1 MLTVLKKT
9 YIPLLSLLIFA
20 MGSGFFITLITYA
33 MHHRHALPLTIGV
46 MNGMYYIGL
55 MCGAFRIEPFIFRVG
70 HIRAFAAFSSTLAV
84 VSIFH
89 GIIYNIPL
97 WMALRFIGGFCTA
110 GIFVVIESWLLCNS
124 NNKTRG
130 QILSFYML
138 TFYGSEAL
146 GQLLLNLAA
155 PTDLLLYSITA
166 MLCSLAVIP
175 LAMTKTPLPK
185 FDEPSSMHLPDLY
198 KKTKSGFLG
207 CFLAGMLLSVTYALF
222 PILFANLYSDTSTV
236 SYLMFCLIFGSI
248 ALQYPVGKLSDI
260 IERRIILIAVC
271 LIIIASC
278 VALIFYCDKYL
289 ATIVLITIF
298 GGLSTTIY
306 PICIS
311 HSCDAIDAR
320 DIVAAIQGLLLA
332 YSIGA
337 AIGPFIAPIFMHVLQ
352 GKGIFIY
359 CICIAVILS
368 TIFAW
373 RKSQKDSPEQ
383 EEPFQIMTQ
392 TTPIS
397 AEIDPRT

>member
-1 MLTVLKKT
+1 MLSVLKKT
-9 YIPLLSLLIFA
+9 YIPLLSLFIFA

-33 MHHRHALPLTIGV
+33 MHYRHALPLTIGA
-46 MNGMYYIGL
+46 MSGMYYLGL

-70 HIRAFAAFSSTLAV
+70 HIRAFAAFSSTIAV
-84 VSIFH
+84 VSILH
-89 GIIYNIPL
+89 GVIYNVPL
-97 WMALRFIGGFCTA
+97 WIALRFIGGFASA

-124 NNKTRG
+124 TNKTRG

-138 TFYGSEAL
+138 TFYASEAL

-175 LAMTKTPLPK
+175 LAMTKTPLPE
-185 FDEPSSMHLPDLY
+185 FGEPSSMHLPELY
-198 KKTKSGFLG
+198 RKTKSGFFG

-222 PILFANLYSDTSTV
+222 PILFASLYNDTKQV

-271 LIIIASC
+271 LIIISTCA
-278 VALIFYCDKYL
+278 ALIFYCDKYL
-289 ATIVLITIF
+289 MALILITIF

-311 HSCDAIDAR
+311 HSCDAIDTR
-320 DIVAAIQGLLLA
+320 DIVAGIQGLLLA

-337 AIGPFIAPIFMHVLQ
+337 ALGPFIAPMFMHILQ

-359 CICIAVILS
+359 CISISIVLS
-368 TIFAW
+368 TLFAW

-392 TTPIS
+392 ITPIS